1 MTATDG
7 APDPAPGPDRW
18 QDLLDGIARTRARLE
33 RELAATTAAFD
44 ARLARLD
51 ALRRELAREL
61 PEPGAVRPP
70 SGAGLPSGADR
81 PPEDGGPPD
90 GRYALIG

>member
-1 MTATDG
+1 MTATAD

-18 QDLLDGIARTRARLE
+18 QELLDGIARTRARLE
-33 RELAATTAAFD
+33 RELAATAASFD

-51 ALRRELAREL
+51 ALRRELAGGR
-61 PEPGAVRPP
+61 PEPGPARPP
-70 SGAGLPSGADR
+70 ESGADR
-81 PPEDGGPPD
+81 PPEDGGPQA